1 MQANAAAHTTVT
13 MDRRLAETYA
23 SWFRTLA
30 DPTRVQI
37 LSLLSSSGTAM
48 SVGAI
53 VDQVGVGQSTVSH
66 HLRILAEARFVHVEH
81 RSTSSFYHVNRTCL
95 TCFPSAADVVMGR
108 RPLTPG
114 QVPAAG
120 LCEGC

>member
-1 MQANAAAHTTVT
+1 MEADTAARTAAG

-23 SWFRTLA
+23 GWFRTLS

-66 HLRILAEARFVHVEH
+66 HLKLLAEAGFVHVEH
-81 RSTSSFYHVNRTCL
+81 KSTSSLYHVNRTCL
-95 TCFPSAADVVMGR
+95 TCFPSAVDVVMGR

>member
-1 MQANAAAHTTVT
+1 MEAEVAVEATAI

-23 SWFRTLA
+23 SWFRSLA

-37 LSLLSSSGTAM
+37 LNLLARSETAL

-66 HLRILAEARFVHVEH
+66 HLKILYEAGFVRVEN
-81 RSTSSFYHVNRTCL
+81 RSTSRLYRVNRPCL

-114 QVPAAG
+114 QVPTADM
-120 LCEGC
+120 CEGP

>member
-1 MQANAAAHTTVT
+1 METEVAVEATAI
-13 MDRRLAETYA
+13 MDRELAATYA
-23 SWFRTLA
+23 GWFRSLA

-37 LSLLSSSGTAM
+37 LNLLARSETAL

-66 HLRILAEARFVHVEH
+66 HLKILAEANFVHVEH
-81 RSTSSFYHVNRTCL
+81 KSTSNLYRVNRPCL

-114 QVPAAG
+114 QVPTAES
-120 LCEGC
+120 CEVP

>member
-1 MQANAAAHTTVT
+1 MEAITAVRAAAA
-13 MDRRLAETYA
+13 MDRELAEIYA

-66 HLRILAEARFVHVEH
+66 HLKLLADARFVHVEH
-81 RSTSSFYHVNRTCL
+81 KSTSSLYRVNKTCL

-108 RPLTPG
+108 RPLSPG
-114 QVPAAG
+114 QTPTAEM
-120 LCEGC
+120 CEGC

>member
-1 MQANAAAHTTVT
+1 MEANAAVRTATT
-13 MDRRLAETYA
+13 MDRGLAETFA
-23 SWFRTLA
+23 SWFRSLA

-66 HLRILAEARFVHVEH
+66 HLKILAEAGFVQVEH
-81 RSTSSFYHVNRTCL
+81 KSTSSLYRVNKTCL

-108 RPLTPG
+108 RPITPG
-114 QVPAAG
+114 QVPTAE

>member
-1 MQANAAAHTTVT
+1 MEATAAARTAAA
-13 MDRRLAETYA
+13 MDRELAEIYA
-23 SWFRTLA
+23 NWFRTLA

-37 LSLLSSSGTAM
+37 LSLLSSSGAAM

-66 HLRILAEARFVHVEH
+66 HLKLLAEARFVHVEH
-81 RSTSSFYHVNRTCL
+81 KNTSSLYRVNRTCL

-108 RPLTPG
+108 RPLSPG
-114 QVPAAG
+114 QTPTAEM
-120 LCEGC
+120 CEGC